1 MSYTVSTIKSCDL
14 WDLYLSDSCQNSF
27 YMKASLLQRLDHT
40 VIFKCVKKGNE
51 VLGLF
56 PLAGGG
62 AHLPHIYYY
71 GMSYMNRINELSS
84 SNQIDQTIQIQQ
96 AICKCILA
104 NIEKVCLS
112 LSTQISDIR
121 GLSWSNFDDP
131 DLNLMIEP
139 KYTHIIDLKDKTF
152 ENLMQ
157 SFKGVRRQEIRYATE
172 REDLIVTADDDIDAL
187 IKLYKNVFTKK
198 NEQPNHLSIAA
209 IKIIFDELDT
219 SNLPFQII
227 KVSSPSREVVS
238 AALIF
243 KDYDGTVHVPIV
255 GTGDSKYGGTLLYS
269 SIIKWAISKDAPYI
283 DFNGCNSPHRAFF
296 KHSFGGE
303 SKLFFQI
310 SRNLPR

>member
-187 IKLYKNVFTKK
+187 LASL
-198 NEQPNHLSIAA
+198 NEPVIESDADLEEKAAVQAQIAA
-209 IKIIFDELDT
+209 ELDDDT
-219 SNLPFQII
+219 SSEESTSDDESLDDDIN
-227 KVSSPSREVVS
+227 
-238 AALIF
+238 
-243 KDYDGTVHVPIV
+243 
-255 GTGDSKYGGTLLYS
+255 TLLGKEY
-269 SIIKWAISKDAPYI
+269 
-283 DFNGCNSPHRAFF
+283 
-296 KHSFGGE
+296 
-303 SKLFFQI
+303 
-310 SRNLPR
+310 